1 MRQKE
6 LKNQL
11 KISTSTQSE
20 LHFATK
26 QRQQI
31 WISGSALNH
40 QQKIPTLRSS
50 SFNYFFD

>member
-11 KISTSTQSE
+11 KISILSE

-31 WISGSALNH
+31 WISGSALNQ
-40 QQKIPTLRSS
+40 QQKIPTLRSL